1 MLNSR
6 LFERNAN
13 ISLALTILQAR
24 PLGPEAAAARSH
36 LPVPATV
43 LPAQAT
49 APPAP
54 ATAQRVRAIVQR
66 VRTTLR
72 HPPTFRHRIKREVQ
86 STRQPLLSTRQNRLP
101 TVPRVLP
108 TTGEA
113 EPHLALLPEVPA
125 TRRRVLSTARRVSRD
140 RSHAPFRKHLLTYAR
155 NQAHSRTER
164 LLAPTVLAQLLPST
178 HLRALNTLLR
188 HPKTTRRSPGPTI
201 ACTFQRVAR
210 QQQRVLLV
218 EITQCNNGPHD
229 SCLFFRNCN
238 TSTSS
243 VFAAYQGVLKIWT

>member
-66 VRTTLR
+66 ARTTLR
-72 HPPTFRHRIKREVQ
+72 HPPTFLHRIKREVQ

-101 TVPRVLP
+101 TVPQVLP

-125 TRRRVLSTARRVSRD
+125 TRRRVLSTAQRVSRI
-140 RSHAPFRKHLLTYAR
+140 
-155 NQAHSRTER
+155 
-164 LLAPTVLAQLLPST
+164 
-178 HLRALNTLLR
+178 
-188 HPKTTRRSPGPTI
+188 RRQKSCAI
-201 ACTFQRVAR
+201 YETFAN
-210 QQQRVLLV
+210 L
-218 EITQCNNGPHD
+218 C
-229 SCLFFRNCN
+229 S
-238 TSTSS
+238 
-243 VFAAYQGVLKIWT
+243 